1 MRATALIVTAGAG
14 LALAACGSGAKQAA
28 PKRGPQILTFTAPTT
43 TTIADPT
50 TGQAMR
56 CTYHGVSAGAYV
68 PSPGHGVSGSADGTK
83 ASATL
88 NLTRDSDGPLTVSCS
103 P

>member
-1 MRATALIVTAGAG
+1 MKATALIVTVAAG
-14 LALAACGSGAKQAA
+14 LALAACGSGEKPTA
-28 PKRGPQILTFTAPTT
+28 PKRGSQVMTFTAPTT
-43 TTIADPT
+43 TTIANPT

-56 CTYHGVSAGAYV
+56 CTYHGISAGAYV
-68 PSPGHGVSGSADGTK
+68 PSPGHGVSGSADGQK

-88 NLTRDSDGPLTVSCS
+88 SLTRNSAGSLTVSCS